1 MHQANTLLRVAV
13 VTLAIL
19 FVGSTAS
26 AQNLLTNPGFEDG
39 AAPAAGAGPGWTSFG
54 NVFTE
59 ASFPLSGSQTCKM
72 FGNFSGNFDVTG
84 IFQEFACSA
93 GEEFQLSSNAYYS
106 SDDQIIGVGPTDDN
120 WVVQKIT
127 FFDGSGVE
135 LAAAASESIILDG
148 TFAADT
154 WHAAAPITATAPAG
168 AATVQ
173 ALVLYLQPFDD
184 GGAAFIDDVVFENIT
199 PVSNDEGS
207 FGKVKSLYQ

>member
-1 MHQANTLLRVAV
+1 MHQANSFLRIAV

-19 FVGSTAS
+19 AVGSTAS

-39 AAPAAGAGPGWTSFG
+39 SAPAAGAGPGWITFG

-72 FGNFSGNFDVTG
+72 FGNFSGGFDVTG

-93 GEEFQLSSNAYYS
+93 GEEFQLSSNAYHS
-106 SDDQIIGVGPTDDN
+106 SDDPMIGVGPTDDN
-120 WVVQKIT
+120 WVVQKIA
-127 FFDGSGVE
+127 FFDGSGNE
-135 LAAAASESIILDG
+135 LTAAASESIILDG
-148 TFAADT
+148 TFAVDT

-173 ALVLYLQPFDD
+173 ALILYLQPASD